1 MTVTLTQDWIAARRN
16 ERYRRRMDLRLTE
29 IDQAERFIDDVGF
42 AFFWPIKGIE
52 APSLFDA
59 IAGRVRALSSEH
71 DDPDISTSWSWKDQS
86 LGGTRWYYAKLLRR
100 RATLIAPR
108 LWAAFYAL
116 TPNYGDLYDYQEMVQ
131 DGTMTHEARLIYE
144 ALLEHGA
151 LNTVE
156 LRRQSGMTAEGSK
169 TRFERGLTELQVW
182 MKILPVGVAE
192 AGAWNYSF
200 AYDLTLRHY
209 PELPLQARQ
218 IGTAQAWEMLIG
230 QYVEN
235 AIAVTQKQI
244 GQLFHVFEPTPRE
257 IERALKTLEGQGRVR
272 AVEAEKVGAV
282 WASCRALDEDAK

>member
-1 MTVTLTQDWIAARRN
+1 VEAVTLAQDWIDAKRN
-16 ERYRRRMDLRLTE
+16 ERYRRRMDLRITE
-29 IDQAERFIDDVGF
+29 IEQGEKLIDELGF

-71 DDPDISTSWSWKDQS
+71 DDPDISTSWGWKDQS
-86 LGGTRWYYAKLLRR
+86 LGGTRWYYSKLLRR

-116 TPNYGDLYDYQEMVQ
+116 TPNYGDLEDYLELVQ

-144 ALLEHGA
+144 ALLEHGS

-156 LRRQSGMTAEGSK
+156 LRRKVGMTANSSK

-209 PELPLQARQ
+209 PELPIQAKE
-218 IGTAQAWEMLIG
+218 ISTAQAWEALVG

-257 IERALKTLEGQGRVR
+257 IERALKTLEGQGRVQAGSRSRRGVGVAPR
-272 AVEAEKVGAV
+272 ADQA
-282 WASCRALDEDAK
+282 